1 MLGDWHPYKTLI
13 SISTC
18 VCVGV
23 TEATQ
28 AIKCFG
34 IWYTVL
40 INSPGQL
47 LFMIVPSIYLG
58 VGTSRSPSKLPKEL
72 YLEDQ
77 TLTWDTMEWT
87 VFVADVA
94 ITT

>member
-1 MLGDWHPYKTLI
+1 M
-13 SISTC
+13 
-18 VCVGV
+18 